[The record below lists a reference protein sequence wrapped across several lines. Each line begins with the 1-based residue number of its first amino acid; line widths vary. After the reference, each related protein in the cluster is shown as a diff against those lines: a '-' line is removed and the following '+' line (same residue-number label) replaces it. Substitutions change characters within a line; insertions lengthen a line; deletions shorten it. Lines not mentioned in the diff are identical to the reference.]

1 MAPIKKARAAFLPR
15 APIFI
20 LLDQQQAPPAAQH
33 AAPTAQQPSTA
44 ATTSPGTAAWALV
57 AIAAIIATAALII
70 IFMSY
75 SLIEL
80 STEMLNQD
88 RGGGDNGRTNRP
100 RKGAIT
106 ATGIATA
113 FSAMPCDRRAISG
126 TSVQQVTHI
135 DAAMPS
141 SGQQVCAESQRMV
154 IALAGAGMVIV
165 PPSKKAKTPKKT
177 SSR

>member
-1 MAPIKKARAAFLPR
+1 M
-15 APIFI
+15 
-20 LLDQQQAPPAAQH
+20 LLDQQQAPPATQH

-57 AIAAIIATAALII
+57 ATAAIIATAALII

-80 STEMLNQD
+80 SIEMLNQD

-106 ATGIATA
+106 ATDIATA
-113 FSAMPCDRRAISG
+113 FSAMPCDRRRISG
-126 TSVQQVTHI
+126 ISVQQVMHI
-135 DAAMPS
+135 DPAMPS
-141 SGQQVCAESQRMV
+141 SGQQVCAASQRIV
-154 IALAGAGMVIV
+154 IAFAGAGMIIALL
-165 PPSKKAKTPKKT
+165 SKKAKTPKKT